1 MATSQRPAVKWKTA
15 VAAAA
20 AALAVTGGVVTP
32 AGAAPGQGAASD
44 RLSVGNQARFSD
56 VQLGDPAQPR
66 DHPGGR
72 PLIKHYWIAKLGY
85 GAVTALNQRTR
96 NAWQR
101 NYKDWTVAIVGNNI
115 QGKEVTI
122 YTKITNL
129 IYGEGGVIGATTAPT
144 SQVAVA
150 RNTIVAQGNVNIITE
165 IVNVHVVSP
174 KWEDVYNADCRA
186 QEDLR
191 NAVKAQLAC
200 TMG

>member
-1 MATSQRPAVKWKTA
+1 MATSQRPVGKWTTA
-15 VAAAA
+15 VVAGA
-20 AALAVTGGVVTP
+20 AALAVTGGI
-32 AGAAPGQGAASD
+32 AAPASAAAQPGRAAD
-44 RLSVGNQARFSD
+44 RLSIAAQNLSSG
-56 VQLGDPAQPR
+56 VQLGEPAHPR

-85 GAVTALNQRTR
+85 AAVSALNQRT
-96 NAWQR
+96 NYAWQR

-115 QGKEVTI
+115 QGKKVTV

-129 IYGEGGVIGATTAPT
+129 YYGEGGVIGAQTAPT
-144 SQVAVA
+144 QQVLVA
-150 RNTIVAQGNVNIITE
+150 QNTIKAQNVDVVTE
-165 IVNVHVVSP
+165 IVNVHLISP
-174 KWEDVYNADCRA
+174 KWEDVFSADCRA

>member
-1 MATSQRPAVKWKTA
+1 MATSQRPLGTWKTA
-15 VAAAA
+15 VVAGA
-20 AALAVTGGVVTP
+20 AALAVTGGI
-32 AGAAPGQGAASD
+32 AAPASAASQTGPAAD
-44 RLSVGNQARFSD
+44 RLSIANQDLHGD
-56 VQLGDPAQPR
+56 VLLGEPAHPR

-85 GAVTALNQRTR
+85 AAVTALNQRT
-96 NAWQR
+96 NYGWQR

-115 QGKEVTI
+115 QGKKVTV

-129 IYGEGGVIGATTAPT
+129 YYGEGGVIGAQTAPT
-144 SQVAVA
+144 PQVLVA
-150 RNTIVAQGNVNIITE
+150 QNTIKAQNVDVVTE
-165 IVNVHVVSP
+165 IVNVHLISP
-174 KWEDVYNADCRA
+174 KWEDVFSADCRA

>member
-1 MATSQRPAVKWKTA
+1 MAVSQRPAGKWRAAA
-15 VAAAA
+15 VAGA
-20 AALAVTGGVVTP
+20 AALAVTCGI
-32 AGAAPGQGAASD
+32 AAPASAAPDSAD
-44 RLSVGNQARFSD
+44 RLSIGD
-56 VQLGDPAQPR
+56 VQLGEPAHPR

-72 PLIKHYWIAKLGY
+72 PLIKHYWVAKLGY
-85 GAVTALNQRTR
+85 SAVSALNQRT
-96 NAWQR
+96 NYAWQR

-115 QGKEVTI
+115 QGREVTL

-129 IYGEGGVIGATTAPT
+129 IYGEGGVIGAQTAPT
-144 SQVAVA
+144 SQVAIA

-174 KWEDVYNADCRA
+174 KWEDVFSADCRA